1 MADEKKKDASQG
13 TRAHPRVN
21 SFNRVHV
28 IPEDGTPMDVF
39 SSNVSRGGMF
49 LRSNLPLPTG
59 KKVKLEFETINGM
72 VRVDEG
78 QIVWNRP
85 FDPASPGDQ
94 VSGMG
99 VKFQSMSEES
109 SKKIETFID
118 EILDSPLPP
127 ASPLNKPT
135 SAAPHQPATS
145 PAGVSM
151 SAQSTAPHQDPPSSA
166 GSPSWPKTPV
176 VLAPPDNSQPPGRTA
191 PPVPL
196 PLPPLPSLP
205 QTDIELNSVLD
216 TQPTTE
222 EVMTS
227 LYPPPRKRVFLFV
240 GFVLFVAMVTF
251 LTMMI
256 IKPSADDG
264 SGLSGTG
271 ATSKTVSRSQPS
283 TVSTAD
289 AKKSEP
295 TDAGTATTSTKPS
308 PAPVQAPG
316 NGVHPSKVSKAEPNE
331 QPGLANI
338 KETATDQLE
347 VGPPVFEQRP
357 NGWRM
362 VIRASR
368 AVEIK
373 HFALNAP
380 PRLAIDFPKASFS
393 AKFSPVEAPLPSVAK
408 VRVGKQDWGVRFV
421 LDFQGAEAPAYKINV
436 EPASITVSFS
446 Q

>member
-13 TRAHPRVN
+13 TRAHPRVD

-28 IPEDGTPMDVF
+28 TPEDGTPMDVF

-49 LRSNLPLPTG
+49 LRSNRPLPTG
-59 KKVKLEFETINGM
+59 KKVKLEFETINGV

-78 QIVWNRP
+78 EIVWNRP

-109 SKKIETFID
+109 SKKIGTFID

-127 ASPLNKPT
+127 ASPLNKPNT
-135 SAAPHQPATS
+135 AAPDQPATS

-151 SAQSTAPHQDPPSSA
+151 SDQSMAPHKDPSSSA

-176 VLAPPDNSQPPGRTA
+176 VLAPPDNSQPPERTA
-191 PPVPL
+191 PHGPRA
-196 PLPPLPSLP
+196 LPPLPSLRP
-205 QTDIELNSVLD
+205 TDIELDSVLD

-240 GFVLFVAMVTF
+240 GFVLFVAVVTF
-251 LTMMI
+251 FTMMLI
-256 IKPSADDG
+256 RPSVDDG

-271 ATSKTVSRSQPS
+271 ATPKTASLSQPS
-283 TVSTAD
+283 MVSAPD
-289 AKKSEP
+289 AKKNEP
-295 TDAGTATTSTKPS
+295 TDADTATANTKPA
-308 PAPVQAPG
+308 PAPVKAPG
-316 NGVHPSKVSKAEPNE
+316 NDVPPSKVSKAQPNE
-331 QPGLANI
+331 QPGPANI

-362 VIRASR
+362 VIRANR
-368 AVEIK
+368 VVEIK

-380 PRLAIDFPKASFS
+380 PRLAIDFPKASFIG
-393 AKFSPVEAPLPSVAK
+393 KFSPLDAPLPSVAK

-421 LDFQGAEAPAYKINV
+421 LDFQGNEAPAYKINV